1 MIIAI
6 LIGVILVLGYGVC
19 CLLLVNIMIILYDE
33 IEERVTYD
41 YKNKRKK

>member
-19 CLLLVNIMIILYDE
+19 CLLLVNIMIILCDE
-33 IEERVTYD
+33 IEERITYD